1 MSPNT
6 GIGMCVAIT
15 TCISGVLV
23 MSLPVPIIVNNFS
36 AFYHNTKRVEVT
48 VQRRADKKAMQIEEE
63 QQRLKIEREENIKLL
78 ESGININWFVL
89 VKYWHSMHVFNFSS
103 SILISKFTA
112 LTFSMY
118 GEFKTE
124 YRSKNINFWFKLELK
139 VCSFKICESP
149 VLKMVNN

>member
-1 MSPNT
+1 MTTVGYGDMSPNT

-78 ESGININWFVL
+78 ESGININ
-89 VKYWHSMHVFNFSS
+89 
-103 SILISKFTA
+103 
-112 LTFSMY
+112 
-118 GEFKTE
+118 
-124 YRSKNINFWFKLELK
+124 
-139 VCSFKICESP
+139 
-149 VLKMVNN
+149 